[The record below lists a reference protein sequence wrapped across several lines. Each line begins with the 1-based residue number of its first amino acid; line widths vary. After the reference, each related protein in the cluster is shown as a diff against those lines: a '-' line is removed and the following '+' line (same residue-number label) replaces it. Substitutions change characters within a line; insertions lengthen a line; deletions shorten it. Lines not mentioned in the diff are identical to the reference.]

1 MSNPTCIQ
9 PAFSEQQ
16 DVIGWRTI
24 LGQTSAMTTPDP
36 YALRAHAAAASESQT
51 TLITK
56 LGDHPFLRG
65 FEPAQLQVLAA
76 NAMPVEI
83 PAGEVIF
90 REGDNANRFY
100 LIQAGEVSLESQ
112 DNPEHKPMV
121 IETIGAGDVLGW
133 SWMFPPYYWHFDA
146 RATKPTKATFF
157 YGTRLREACEAD
169 PKLGYALATHVADLV
184 IRRLQAT
191 RKKLLH
197 QKSGA
202 SS

>member
-1 MSNPTCIQ
+1 
-9 PAFSEQQ
+9 
-16 DVIGWRTI
+16 
-24 LGQTSAMTTPDP
+24 MTTVDP
-36 YALRAHAAAASESQT
+36 YARNLHPETQLENRQAMRAA
-51 TLITK
+51 

-65 FEPAQLQVLAA
+65 FEASQLEVLAA

-83 PAGEVIF
+83 PAGELIF

-100 LIQAGEVSLESQ
+100 LIHEGEVVLESQ
-112 DNPEHKPMV
+112 DDLEKRPLV
-121 IETIGAGDVLGW
+121 IDRIGAGDVLGW

-146 RATKPTKATFF
+146 RATQPIRATFF

-169 PKLGYALATHVADLV
+169 PKLGYAVVTRVADVL

-197 QKSGA
+197 RQPPTGP
-202 SS
+202 